1 MHASTPIK
9 NQTPPEWL
17 ARSAV
22 SDLGADEPKKPH
34 AGIAKG
40 LLELFQHFSDRM
52 NRINRNFEE
61 KNGKLTLDG

>member
-9 NQTPPEWL
+9 NQTPFERL

-22 SDLGADEPKKPH
+22 PDLGADEPKKPH
-34 AGIAKG
+34 ADIAKG
-40 LLELFQHFSDRM
+40 LFELFKHFLDRI

-61 KNGKLTLDG
+61 KNGKLTLEG